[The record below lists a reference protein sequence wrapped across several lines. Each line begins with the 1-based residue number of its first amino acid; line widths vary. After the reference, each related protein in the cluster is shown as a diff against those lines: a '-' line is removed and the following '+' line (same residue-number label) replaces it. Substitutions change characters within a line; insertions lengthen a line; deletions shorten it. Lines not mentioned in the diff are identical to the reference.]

1 MKTGRKDN
9 GAFVCR
15 RLSGDNV
22 FASIPCLHIPN
33 SKLLSTEEVAAAL
46 DSQKQIITSKRNS
59 NVSRMQNQT
68 GYDWQQTGG
77 EANEPTYLLR
87 AEIVT
92 GIAIDLY
99 F

>member
-46 DSQKQIITSKRNS
+46 DSPKKNHYI
-59 NVSRMQNQT
+59 
-68 GYDWQQTGG
+68 
-77 EANEPTYLLR
+77 
-87 AEIVT
+87 
-92 GIAIDLY
+92 
-99 F
+99 